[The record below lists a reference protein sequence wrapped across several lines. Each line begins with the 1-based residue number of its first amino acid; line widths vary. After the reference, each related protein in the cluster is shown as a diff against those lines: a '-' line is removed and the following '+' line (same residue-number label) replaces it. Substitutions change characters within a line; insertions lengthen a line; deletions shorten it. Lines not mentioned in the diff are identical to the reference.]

1 MATRRSKPYF
11 VALDNKQVFRI
22 PAARWHAWVADGL
35 LILMATRVAKPAQ
48 PGVVWL
54 EDGELHYP
62 PDQVS
67 PWMLLNCRQIERHG
81 TLDTR
86 GPKLTP
92 EALQGW
98 IRENYR
104 D

>member
-1 MATRRSKPYF
+1 MTRRSKPYF
-11 VALDNKQVFRI
+11 VALDNQQMFRV
-22 PAARWHAWVADGL
+22 PAARWHQWVAVGL
-35 LILMATRVAKPAQ
+35 LILVAGRVARPAQ

-62 PDQVS
+62 PDPVA
-67 PWMLLNCRQIERHG
+67 PWILLNCRQIERHG
-81 TLDTR
+81 MLDTR

-92 EALQGW
+92 ESLQRW
-98 IRENYR
+98 IRANYR